1 MPRPLIGITAEY
13 ATVPIHDAEMPSHLS
28 NRFYVRALVKAGAA
42 PVVLPVGDGS
52 DTTGAKELLGRLDG
66 LLLSGGVDIDPASY
80 GREREPAT
88 GESQPDR
95 DAYEFALVRQAVVR
109 DLPTLAICRG
119 IQTLNTALGGTLVQD
134 LPEHSRNELWN
145 QTAHQ
150 VSIEPG
156 SHLARVVGESSLDV
170 NSLHHQ
176 AVAEP
181 GEGVRVVARADD
193 GTVEAIE
200 IDGAPSVLGVQWHPE
215 MIRHRPAHLALFE
228 NLVEAARRSSPR

>member
-13 ATVPIHDAEMPSHLS
+13 TTVPIHDAQMPSHLS
-28 NRFYVRALVKAGAA
+28 NRFYVRALVKAGAT
-42 PVVLPVGDGS
+42 PVVLPIGDGS
-52 DTTGAKELLGRLDG
+52 DDEAIADLLDRVDG
-66 LLLSGGVDIDPASY
+66 LLVSGGIDIDPASY
-80 GREREPAT
+80 GRDREPAT

-95 DAYEFALVRQAVVR
+95 DAYEFALVREAVDR
-109 DLPTLAICRG
+109 NLPTLAICRG

-145 QTAHQ
+145 QTAHG

-156 SHLARVVGESSLDV
+156 SLLARVVGETALEV

-176 AVAEP
+176 AVDDT
-181 GEGVRVVARADD
+181 GSGVRVVARADD

-200 IDGAPSVLGVQWHPE
+200 IEGAPDVLGVQWHPE
-215 MIRHRPAHLALFE
+215 MIRHRPPHLALFR
-228 NLVEAARRSSPR
+228 NLVAASSRT